1 MSSIKRAKLPSDE
14 GMPDVDEM
22 DDGAFDDDEGN
33 PDLDGDGS
41 KILDKLKPTGKGEEA
56 DSKQEAGATLLA
68 IREADKRERDRHAN
82 TLDSEYW
89 VAICF
94 QNRAQKEEFLRQI
107 GWLKFGDKYLDGMAL
122 AKRHGFKLPEGETTF
137 VPEKTENS
145 LVTKIGTIEPKP
157 NLAG

>member
-1 MSSIKRAKLPSDE
+1 MSSIKRAKLPSDDE
-14 GMPDVDEM
+14 MPDFDQVDG
-22 DDGAFDDDEGN
+22 GAFDDEGT

-41 KILDKLKPTGKGEEA
+41 KILDKLNPTGKGEEA
-56 DSKQEAGATLLA
+56 DSKQEVGETLRA

-82 TLDSEYW
+82 TLDTEYW
-89 VAICF
+89 ACLVF
-94 QNRAQKEEFLRQI
+94 NNRAQKEEFLRQI
-107 GWLKFGDKYLDGMAL
+107 GWLKFGDKYLDGMKL
-122 AKRHGFKLPEGETTF
+122 AKRHGFKLPDGETTF